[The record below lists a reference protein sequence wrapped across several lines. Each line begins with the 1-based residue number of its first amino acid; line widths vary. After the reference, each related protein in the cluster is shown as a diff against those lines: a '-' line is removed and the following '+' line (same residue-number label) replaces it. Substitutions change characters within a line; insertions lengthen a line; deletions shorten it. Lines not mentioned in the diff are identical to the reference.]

1 MFSGISGSDRNF
13 YHYDFTAQALSKL
26 SRGFERDINDVQ
38 AMYERKLFSLKEL
51 RDRFEDIAS
60 ELIRF
65 PSLNA
70 DLLRSRVET
79 FVEGFEGKL
88 EDAR

>member
-1 MFSGISGSDRNF
+1 
-13 YHYDFTAQALSKL
+13 
-26 SRGFERDINDVQ
+26 
-38 AMYERKLFSLKEL
+38 MYERKLFSLKEL
-51 RDRFEDIAS
+51 RDRFEDIVP